1 MVAWQHGAPDVTAHS
16 TQGLGHPVL
25 VEVDAGQD
33 AGAETA
39 PGTKTL
45 HLPGVGGGE
54 GAGTGSDVAGSQT
67 VSSGTPSGLHH
78 PVSLA
83 LAYQPNPGPDPGLLR
98 GQSQPAGT

>member
-1 MVAWQHGAPDVTAHS
+1 MVAWQHGTPDVTACS

-33 AGAETA
+33 AGAKTA

-45 HLPGVGGGE
+45 HLPGMGSGE
-54 GAGTGSDVAGSQT
+54 GAGTGPHVAGPQT
-67 VSSGTPSGLHH
+67 VSPGTPSGLHH

-83 LAYQPNPGPDPGLLR
+83 LACQPDPRPDPGPL
-98 GQSQPAGT
+98 